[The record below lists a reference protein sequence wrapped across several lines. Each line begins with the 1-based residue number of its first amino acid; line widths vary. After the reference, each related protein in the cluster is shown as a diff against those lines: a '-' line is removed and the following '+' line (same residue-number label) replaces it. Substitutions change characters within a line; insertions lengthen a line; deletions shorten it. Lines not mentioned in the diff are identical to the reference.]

1 LKIQSIVQYPVK
13 YNIIK
18 EGWAA
23 GSQYHSYYFWPSE
36 TTSIIIEVQTSNGLI
51 GVGEAAVEH
60 WYYGNTLEHN
70 SKTLELYEE
79 RIKGEDPE
87 NLARIH
93 RLADS
98 VIGRGAPSSTSSKDA
113 LDTALLDIAGQAHSE
128 PIYNLLGGA
137 YQTSFELMTNL
148 YLDTAD
154 AMAQKAMESVKDGY
168 TGLKIKCGMEVEEK
182 GYSLKNIYKD
192 LAKLVKTLEV
202 VPSTIQID
210 GDCNQSWGSAHRAIS
225 LIKAN
230 NLERYANLGIE
241 QPLGYLDL
249 QGASKIGKATSVPV
263 VLDESIFSPEM
274 LIEVIRNGAADR
286 IVVKPSRV
294 GGLTESKKLITIAEA
309 ASINVCLDNSP
320 CSKIGMTA
328 MCHAA
333 ALVKEPYPA
342 CADLHTWLK
351 EDPVKKG
358 GLTVEDGLAKI
369 SSAPGLGIELDY
381 DVLEKIKVRSQ
392 SINR

>member
-1 LKIQSIVQYPVK
+1 MYH
-13 YNIIK
+13 IIK
-18 EGWAA
+18 EGWTAD
-23 GSQYHSYYFWPSE
+23 SQYHSYYFWPSE
-36 TTSIIIEVQTSNGLI
+36 TTSLIIEVQTSNGLI
-51 GVGEAAVEH
+51 GIGEAAVEH

-70 SKTLELYEE
+70 SKILKLYEE

-93 RLADS
+93 KLVDAA
-98 VIGRGAPSSTSSKDA
+98 IGRGAPSSKSSKDA

-137 YQTSFELMTNL
+137 YQTTFELMTNL
-148 YLDTAD
+148 YLDTAER
-154 AMAQKAMESVKDGY
+154 MAQKAMEAVKHGY
-168 TGLKIKCGMEVEEK
+168 TGLKIKCGLEVEEK
-182 GYSLKNIYKD
+182 GYSLKNINQD
-192 LAKLVKTLEV
+192 LAKLLKTLEV
-202 VPSTIQID
+202 VPNTIQVD
-210 GDCNQSWGSAHRAIS
+210 GDCNQSWGSAHRTIS

-230 NLERYANLGIE
+230 NLENYSNVGIE
-241 QPLGYLDL
+241 QPVGYLDL
-249 QGASKIGKATSVPV
+249 QGASEIAKATSIPV

-274 LIEVIRNGAADR
+274 LIEVIRRGAADR

-309 ASINVCLDNSP
+309 AGINVCLDNAP
-320 CSKIGMTA
+320 CSRIGMTA

-342 CADLHTWLK
+342 CADLHSWLK

-358 GLTVEDGLAKI
+358 GLTVEDGSAKI
-369 SSAPGLGIELDY
+369 SSAPGLGIELNY
-381 DVLEKIKVRSQ
+381 DVLEETRVRT
-392 SINR
+392 